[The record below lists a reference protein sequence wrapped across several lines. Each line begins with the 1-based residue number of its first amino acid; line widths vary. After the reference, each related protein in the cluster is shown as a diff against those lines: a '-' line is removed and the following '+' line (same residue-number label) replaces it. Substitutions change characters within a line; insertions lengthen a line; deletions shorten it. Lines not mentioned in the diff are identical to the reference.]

1 MDDIFGDPDELLE
14 LYQRGKAARGGSR
27 LEPVEEAPERLE
39 DEDDDEAD
47 ARQEAFSQRQARY
60 TLPVLGSGPGLL
72 GQFCRKSC
80 QDKHKLPVL
89 SREFKYRFGLDE

>member
-1 MDDIFGDPDELLE
+1 MFQRTTLVHLGAEQEVDDIFGDPDELLE

-47 ARQEAFSQRQARY
+47 ARQEAFSQRQARC
-60 TLPVLGSGPGLL
+60 TPPVLGSGPGPI
-72 GQFCRKSC
+72 RA
-80 QDKHKLPVL
+80 
-89 SREFKYRFGLDE
+89 GLVKKAA